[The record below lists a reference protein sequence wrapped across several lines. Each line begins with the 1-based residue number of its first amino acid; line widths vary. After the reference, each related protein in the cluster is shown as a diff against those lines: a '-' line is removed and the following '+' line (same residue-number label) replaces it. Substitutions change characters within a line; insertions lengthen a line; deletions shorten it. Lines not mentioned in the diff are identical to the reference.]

1 MSRQILLTLA
11 IAATLGL
18 NACGPSE
25 EPEQTTAE
33 PGDAAPAQPSLIERA
48 TEAAREATQVAREKL
63 EAVATAG
70 SEAAGAAREK
80 GGEITQAAVD
90 KANDL
95 IQQVKDYIAEQDLDL
110 AGSAMEQLRKLRD
123 SLPQGLQDEIDKLD
137 AMLTGMTEREPSAG
151 D

>member
-48 TEAAREATQVAREKL
+48 AEAAREATQVAREKL

-70 SEAAGAAREK
+70 SEAAGTAREK

-90 KANDL
+90 KASDL

-110 AGSAMEQLRKLRD
+110 AGSAMEQLRTLRD